1 MVVSEVLRIE
11 RDRAMRRTFIALAM
25 SGAAAAGQPA
35 PPPNLKVA
43 FIGDQGLGADARA
56 VLAMCVS
63 EGADAIV
70 HLGDFDYADDPAAW
84 EDQMNDVL
92 PACFPYFAVAGNHD
106 ENEFAGYQAV
116 IEARMN
122 CAGVP
127 WHGSA
132 GDQFAFTYQGVY
144 FVLTTPGLL
153 GGGDADY
160 VADRLASPESQAAA
174 WRVSG
179 WHVLMRNM
187 QIGGKDDESGWPVYE
202 DSRLGGAIIATAH
215 EHSYERTNLLSDM
228 SDQVVAGEEL
238 VISEGETFAFVSG
251 LGGESIRNQEL
262 CFPTTPPYGCN
273 GTWASVYADE
283 QGATHGSLFLEFNVE
298 GDPCRAFGYF
308 KDIGGNVPDQ
318 FFVQSTCGPCAGG
331 SGPPATASAG
341 IFWRRQLTGA
351 NELWLLD
358 GTEVLAGSGDLPGK
372 SGRWDLAGTGDFDAN
387 GSSDMLWR
395 HKTSGE
401 TTIWLLDGAEH
412 LSSGALPALS
422 WQWKVA
428 GTEDFDSDGRTDI
441 LWRKKPGGQNMI
453 WFMDGTAQRPESGAL
468 PDMLASWT
476 AAATG
481 DFDGD
486 GFGDILWR
494 KQAAG
499 LNKVWF
505 MQGTSL
511 IPGPAD
517 LDSLASAWKVA
528 GAADFDGD
536 GSTDILWRRPFA
548 GGNAIWFMEGATARA
563 ESGDLPAMT
572 SNWSVAGTADFDADG
587 SADILWRK
595 KAAGSNLI
603 WFMQG
608 TSLAPIGLGIDPKV
622 GAWTAHPAD

>member
-1 MVVSEVLRIE
+1 
-11 RDRAMRRTFIALAM
+11 MRRIFMALGLSAAA
-25 SGAAAAGQPA
+25 GAPAAGQPV
-35 PPPNLKVA
+35 PPNLKVA
-43 FIGDQGLGADARA
+43 FIGDQGLGSDARA

-70 HLGDFDYADDPAAW
+70 HLGDFDYSDDPAAW
-84 EDQMNDVL
+84 EDQMNAVL

-106 ENEFAGYQAV
+106 ENEFAGYQDV

-179 WHVLMRNM
+179 WHVLMRNL
-187 QIGGKDDESGWPVYE
+187 QIGGKGDESGWPVYE
-202 DSRLGGAIIATAH
+202 NSRLGGAIVATAH

-228 SDQVVAGEEL
+228 SDQVVEGDEL
-238 VISEGETFAFVSG
+238 VISEGKTFAFVSG
-251 LGGESIRNQEL
+251 IGGESIRNQER
-262 CFPTTPPYGCN
+262 CFPTSPPYGCN
-273 GTWASVYADE
+273 GTWATIYAEE
-283 QGATHGSLFLEFNVE
+283 QGANHGALFLEFNSE
-298 GDPCRAFGYF
+298 GDPCRAYGYF
-308 KDIGGNVPDQ
+308 KDISGNVPDQ

-331 SGPPATASAG
+331 SGPPDPGPSETSAR
-341 IFWRRQLTGA
+341 IFWRRPLTGA

-358 GTEVLAGSGDLPGK
+358 GTQVLAGSGPLPGK
-372 SGRWDLAGTGDFDAN
+372 SGRWVLAGTGDFDAN
-387 GSSDMLWR
+387 GTSDMLWR
-395 HKTSGE
+395 HKTTGE
-401 TTIWLLDGAEH
+401 TTIWLMDGAEH
-412 LSSGALPALS
+412 LSSGALPVLS
-422 WQWKVA
+422 PQWKVA
-428 GTEDFDSDGRTDI
+428 GTEDFDGDGRSDI
-441 LWRKKPGGQNMI
+441 LWRKSLGVQSMI
-453 WFMDGTAQRPESGAL
+453 WFMDGTMRRPESGAL
-468 PDMLASWT
+468 PDMLASWSV
-476 AAATG
+476 AATG

-499 LNKVWF
+499 LNRAWF

-511 IPGPAD
+511 VPEPAD
-517 LDSLASAWKVA
+517 LIARTAVWKVA

-536 GSTDILWRRPFA
+536 GFTDILWRRPA
-548 GGNAIWFMEGATARA
+548 VGQNAVWFMQGATARA
-563 ESGDLPAMT
+563 ESGMLPVMSAT
-572 SNWSVAGTADFDADG
+572 WSVAGTADFDADG
-587 SADILWRK
+587 FADILWRK
-595 KAAGSNLI
+595 QAMGSNLI

-608 TSLAPIGLGIDPKV
+608 TSLAPDAQSIEPKHRAWIALLGD
-622 GAWTAHPAD
+622 